1 MVMMHSLNQNPR
13 NYLTIFLMMISSGF
27 AIAQLSIESC
37 QEKAKANY
45 PMIKQYDLISKSSEY
60 NISNANK
67 AYLPQIS
74 VTGIGAYIFKGLPSV
89 SLPGAAPQ
97 EENKTQLIGI
107 GQINQALWDGGATR
121 TQKEIIKAG
130 AEVEKSSIDVAFHS
144 IRERVNQLYFG
155 VLVIDAQTNQ
165 LNVLRANIDR
175 NLKAI
180 SLSKNNGLAYQTDID
195 ELNAESM
202 NLDQRMIEFNYTRKG
217 YVEMLSYLIGQS
229 LADTTRF
236 TKPVVLDSITSS
248 SVNRPELML
257 YANQRK
263 LVTAQS
269 SMNRVYNMPKIGVL
283 GAAVLI
289 TPGTSFGTATLS
301 SLALGGVSLSWN
313 TSGLYKT
320 SNNKQLD
327 KLSLDKISSQ
337 EKTFLFN
344 TNIQLKQV
352 ANDIEKQRAILA
364 KDREITQLKSKIR
377 TGYQLKY
384 DNGVNSMNE
393 LIQAMNKENEAR
405 SQEALHQV
413 QLLMTLYNYQTLSG
427 N

>member
-1 MVMMHSLNQNPR
+1 MKTYIFFFIACISTISLQ
-13 NYLTIFLMMISSGF
+13 
-27 AIAQLSIESC
+27 AQVTLQSC
-37 QEKAKANY
+37 QEKAKTNY
-45 PMIKQYDLISKSSEY
+45 PMIKQYDLISKSVEY

-74 VTGIGAYIFKGLPSV
+74 ITGIGAYIFKGLPSV
-89 SLPGAAPQ
+89 SLPGATPR
-97 EENKTQLIGI
+97 EDNKTQFIGI
-107 GQINQALWDGGATR
+107 GQINQILWYGGATR
-121 TQKEIIKAG
+121 TQREIIKA
-130 AEVEKSSIDVAFHS
+130 ATEIEKSSIDVAFHS

-155 VLVIDAQTNQ
+155 ILVIDAQLDQ
-165 LNVLRANIDR
+165 LTVFRGNIDR

-195 ELNAESM
+195 ELKAELM
-202 NLDQRMIEFNYTRKG
+202 NLDQRTIEFKYTRKG
-217 YVEMLSYLIGQS
+217 YVEMLAYLIGQPLS
-229 LADTTRF
+229 DTTHLN
-236 TKPVVLDSITSS
+236 KPIVLDSIVSPS
-248 SVNRPELML
+248 INRPELMF

-269 SMNRVYNMPKIGVL
+269 SMNRVYNMPKVGLL

-289 TPGTSFGTATLS
+289 EPGVSFGTSSLS

-327 KLSLDKISSQ
+327 KISLDKISSQ
-337 EKTFLFN
+337 EETFLFN
-344 TNIQLKQV
+344 TNLQLKQ
-352 ANDIEKQRAILA
+352 ASTDIEKQRAILA
-364 KDREITQLKSKIR
+364 KDQEIAQLKSKIR

-384 DNGVNSMNE
+384 ENGVSSMNE
-393 LIQAMNKENEAR
+393 LIQAMNKESEAR
-405 SQEALHQV
+405 SQEALHHV

>member
-1 MVMMHSLNQNPR
+1 MKT
-13 NYLTIFLMMISSGF
+13 YITFFIACIS
-27 AIAQLSIESC
+27 IDNLLAQVTLQSC

-45 PMIKQYDLISKSSEY
+45 PLIKQYDLISKSAEY

-74 VTGIGAYIFKGLPSV
+74 ITGIGAYIFKGLPSV
-89 SLPGAAPQ
+89 SLPGAAPK
-97 EENKTQLIGI
+97 EDSKTQFIGI
-107 GQINQALWDGGATR
+107 GQINQTLWDGGATR

-130 AEVEKSSIDVAFHS
+130 TEVEKSSIDVAFHS
-144 IRERVNQLYFG
+144 IRERVNQLFFG
-155 VLVIDAQTNQ
+155 ILVIDAQLNQ
-165 LNVLRANIDR
+165 LTVFRENIDR

-195 ELNAESM
+195 ELKAESM
-202 NLDQRMIEFNYTRKG
+202 NLDQRTIEFNYTRKG
-217 YVEMLSYLIGQS
+217 YVEMLSYLIGQPLS
-229 LADTTRF
+229 DTTHF
-236 TKPVVLDSITSS
+236 DKPIVLDSVGAPSI
-248 SVNRPELML
+248 NRPELML

-269 SMNRVYNMPKIGVL
+269 SLNRVYNMPKIGLL
-283 GAAVLI
+283 GAAVLVE
-289 TPGTSFGTATLS
+289 PGVSFGTSSLS

-327 KLSLDKISSQ
+327 KLSLNKISSQ
-337 EKTFLFN
+337 EETFLFN
-344 TNIQLKQV
+344 TNLQLKQV
-352 ANDIEKQRAILA
+352 STDIEKQRAILA
-364 KDREITQLKSKIR
+364 KDQEITQLKSKIK

-384 DNGVNSMNE
+384 DNGVSSMNE
-393 LIQAMNKENEAR
+393 LIQAMNKESEAR

>member
-1 MVMMHSLNQNPR
+1 MKT
-13 NYLTIFLMMISSGF
+13 YAFFFIACISTGNLR
-27 AIAQLSIESC
+27 AQVTLQSC

-45 PMIKQYDLISKSSEY
+45 PMIKQYDLISKSAEH

-74 VTGIGAYIFKGLPSV
+74 ATGIGAYIFKGLPSA
-89 SLPGAAPQ
+89 SLPGTPPK

-107 GQINQALWDGGATR
+107 GQINQTLWDGGATR

-130 AEVEKSSIDVAFHS
+130 AEVEKSSIDVAFHT

-155 VLVIDAQTNQ
+155 ILVIDAQLNQ
-165 LNVLRANIDR
+165 LNVFRANLDR

-195 ELNAESM
+195 ELSAESM
-202 NLDQRMIEFNYTRKG
+202 NLDQRMIEFSYTRKG
-217 YVEMLSYLIGQS
+217 YVEMLSYLISQS
-229 LADTTRF
+229 LSDTTHF
-236 TKPVVLDSITSS
+236 TKPIVLDSITSPTI
-248 SVNRPELML
+248 NRPELML

-269 SMNRVYNMPKIGVL
+269 SLNRVYNMPKIGLL
-283 GAAVLI
+283 GAAILI
-289 TPGTSFGTATLS
+289 EPGVNFGTSTLS

-320 SNNKQLD
+320 SNNKQMD
-327 KLSLDKISSQ
+327 KLNLDKISNQ
-337 EKTFLFN
+337 EQTFLFN
-344 TNIQLKQV
+344 TNLQLKQV
-352 ANDIEKQRAILA
+352 STDIEKQRSILS
-364 KDREITQLKSKIR
+364 KDREIAQLKSKIR

-384 DNGVNSMNE
+384 DNGVSSMNE
-393 LIQAMNKENEAR
+393 LIQAMNKESEAH